1 MKQSLLLFLYILLFA
16 VFCSI
21 EIKAQTLPVGTPVLE
36 DAYRRA
42 QLLGQVDST
51 ISFAARPFFPYSD
64 LKIKNKFNPDSLL
77 NKGNT
82 KKADGTFRIGK
93 LKGEV
98 KLLPVIWLHQL
109 NTQRPFGF
117 NDGSMIPANGYQTFF
132 SGGVFFKLGILSIQ
146 LKPEFV
152 YAENRP
158 YQGFSEAQPEQVWEQ
173 YFNLVLNRIDMPER
187 FGEKAYSK
195 MTWGQ
200 SSIRLTFGPVSL
212 GLSNEN
218 LWWGPGIQNSLLMS
232 NTAPGFKHI
241 TLNTVRPL
249 RTPIGSFE
257 GQIIVGKLDSSGY
270 MPLEPARMALYKN
283 LFVPKPNDWRYL
295 NGVVFTYQPKW
306 TPGIFLG
313 LTRVFYL
320 YSKDMGHSFS
330 DYFPVIIPFEKI
342 NVGNTAE
349 DAKKRDQ
356 LTSLFIRWLMVKEH
370 AEFYLEF
377 GRNDHSYDTRDLTL
391 EPEHSRAYIFGIT
404 KLFTLNAKKNS
415 YIQFNFELTQLE
427 MTKTSEDRDSPTW
440 YVHYQ
445 VLAGYTNQGQVI
457 GAGIGPGSNM
467 QSINISWVKNLNKF
481 GMGFERIVNNN
492 DFHYE
497 VIKDPGSHWV
507 DLGLSLFGEWT
518 FKKIT
523 LNARVEAISAM
534 NYEHLFIPRTYLY
547 VSNNLLSTHS
557 VLGLTYNF

>member
-1 MKQSLLLFLYILLFA
+1 MKHSFLLFSFLLLYLF
-16 VFCSI
+16 FCSG
-21 EIKAQTLPVGTPVLE
+21 EINGQTLPVGTPVLE

-42 QLLGQVDST
+42 QLLGQLDST
-51 ISFAARPFFPYSD
+51 VSFTARPFFPYSD
-64 LKIKNKFNPDSLL
+64 LKIKNKFNPDSIL
-77 NKGNT
+77 NKGSIN
-82 KKADGTFRIGK
+82 KSEGAFRIGK
-93 LKGEV
+93 IKGEI
-98 KLLPVIWLHQL
+98 KLLPVIWLHQF
-109 NTQRPFGF
+109 NSIRPFGF
-117 NDGSMIPANGYQTFF
+117 NDGAMIPAVGYQTLF
-132 SGGVFFKLGILSIQ
+132 SGGVFFKLGPLSIQ

-152 YAENRP
+152 YAENRS

-173 YFNLVLNRIDMPER
+173 YFNSVLNQIDMPER

-195 MTWGQ
+195 MSWGQ
-200 SSIRLTFGPVSL
+200 SSIRLTFGPLSL

-257 GQIIVGKLDSSGY
+257 SQIIVGKLDSSGY

-283 LFVPKPNDWRYL
+283 LYVSKPNDWRYL
-295 NGVVFTYQPKW
+295 NGFVFTYQPKW

-313 LTRVFYL
+313 MTRVFYL

-330 DYFPVIIPFEKI
+330 DYLPIIIPFQKI

-370 AEFYLEF
+370 AEFYFEF
-377 GRNDHSYDTRDLTL
+377 GRNDHSYDLRDLTL

-404 KLFTLNAKKNS
+404 KLFTLNAKKNEF
-415 YIQFNFELTQLE
+415 IQFNFESTQLE
-427 MTKTSEDRDSPTW
+427 MTKTSENRDSPTW

-445 VLAGYTNQGQVI
+445 VVDGYTNKGQVI

-467 QSINISWVKNLNKF
+467 QSINISWVKDLKMI
-481 GMGFERIVNNN
+481 GIGFDRIVNNN

-497 VIKDPGSHWV
+497 AIKDDGSHWV
-507 DLGLSLFGEWT
+507 DLGFSLFGKWN
-518 FKKIT
+518 FKKLT
-523 LNARVEAISAM
+523 LNARIEAIDAF
-534 NYEHLFIPRTYLY
+534 NYEHLFIPRTYVF
-547 VSNNLLSTHS
+547 VSTNILSTHS
-557 VLGLTYNF
+557 ELGLTYTF